1 MPLGAG
7 GPLCPRGL
15 PSPLLLFWLTDLLC
29 CPLGLSQP
37 QPPHL
42 KSREDAGPRTCLAAQ
57 WLGLLTVTPRVP
69 QVQELK
75 PHKPLGSAKKR
86 RKCWHPL
93 LSGDRSI
100 KILSGHMQCVAL
112 WRPPP
117 CVSVKLLA
125 LLCTH
130 ALLQQPLSLR
140 SGSGANSQS
149 RRDCS
154 RGSGKSGLAVRVHV
168 SLSATF
174 PA

>member
-1 MPLGAG
+1 MGGWQGGTRPGVPLGAG

-75 PHKPLGSAKKR
+75 PHKPSGTVPPPPQKKV
-86 RKCWHPL
+86 
-93 LSGDRSI
+93 RSI
-100 KILSGHMQCVAL
+100 GRGHITGFWRDWDREPQPDLTKGIMILFSIPGGRLRHHKV
-112 WRPPP
+112 
-117 CVSVKLLA
+117 
-125 LLCTH
+125 
-130 ALLQQPLSLR
+130 LQHHTGREKMGCPMPQEE
-140 SGSGANSQS
+140 GTKA
-149 RRDCS
+149 
-154 RGSGKSGLAVRVHV
+154 KSI
-168 SLSATF
+168 T
-174 PA
+174 